1 MDSIISNFEF
11 LSSNGRNKIKARGYN
26 LTKENLKAIIVV
38 IHGMTECKEIYSE
51 FAKYLADKNYG
62 VITYD
67 HIGHG
72 DSVNTEDER
81 GFFANE
87 EGYKYL
93 TKDLEFI
100 IIKAREF
107 NLPVFLFGHSM
118 GSLIA
123 RNYVSTSKKQK
134 IDGLIL
140 CGTIGQQWAI
150 DGAIQFAQYM
160 IDEKGPRYRSRKLM
174 ELVTTISNW
183 KFEPKL
189 YKDEWSTR
197 DIEKI
202 KEFKKDKRMNFIFTA
217 AGFRDVFTLVKITG
231 QKESIESIPKELPIF
246 IISGGE
252 DILGEYSE
260 GLKRLNQS
268 YVKEGIKDVTLKI
281 YDKARHALIHELNR
295 EEVFKDIY
303 DWIEIVRLA
312 KQDKI

>member
-1 MDSIISNFEF
+1 MKIVISESEF
-11 LSSNGRNKIKARGYN
+11 VSSNKRNKVKVKSYN
-26 LTKENLKAIIVV
+26 INKENLNAIIVV
-38 IHGMTECKEIYSE
+38 IHGMTECKDIYTE
-51 FAKYLADKNYG
+51 FAEYLASKNYG

-81 GFFANE
+81 GFFANDNGCE
-87 EGYKYL
+87 YL
-93 TKDLEFI
+93 TKDLQAV
-100 IIKAREF
+100 IKSAQKY
-107 NLPVFLFGHSM
+107 NLPLFLFGHSM

-123 RNYVSTSKKQK
+123 RNYVSCAKKQE

-140 CGTIGQQWAI
+140 CGTIGPQWAI
-150 DGAIQFAQYM
+150 DGAIQFAEYM
-160 IDEKGPRYRSRKLM
+160 IEQKGPRYRSRKLM
-174 ELVTTISNW
+174 ELITTISNW
-183 KFEPKL
+183 KFEPKV

-217 AGFRDVFTLVKITG
+217 AGFRDVFTLVKLTA
-231 QKESIESIPKELPIF
+231 QKENIDNIPKELPVF

-260 GLKRLNQS
+260 GLKRLEEAYIKS
-268 YVKEGIKDVTLKI
+268 GIRDVALKI
-281 YDKARHALIHELNR
+281 YNGARHALIHELNR
-295 EEVFKDIY
+295 EEVFEDIY
-303 DWIEIVRLA
+303 NWIEIVRLA